1 LSPRWPPPWG
11 LISSGL
17 SPLEQRPFD
26 PAVAVTVA
34 ELSAAQFQAV
44 KSQLR
49 GIGIEGLVVARR
61 SGREIRA
68 GRRTAT
74 L

>member
-1 LSPRWPPPWG
+1 

-26 PAVAVTVA
+26 PAVA